1 MLEMLAKK
9 TDKIFSKVNK
19 HEAIEERIKKLDSID

>member
-1 MLEMLAKK
+1 MSEMLAKK
-9 TDKIFSKVNK
+9 TDEIFSKVNK